1 MRNHLQS
8 PPFVNF
14 QSHVTPLNMQSC
26 FVNDEFVVWV
36 DNSGKAPS
44 PPLARGAK
52 GVAKGSPGAP
62 GPIDPSTGKPL
73 FSLVGNLV
81 SEKKRTNSK
90 CWPEKICSS
99 ICSFRLYSMGSASRE
114 NISFKKLVCSLPT

>member
-1 MRNHLQS
+1 MSAQLFVIP

-81 SEKKRTNSK
+81 RGGKK
-90 CWPEKICSS
+90 
-99 ICSFRLYSMGSASRE
+99 G
-114 NISFKKLVCSLPT
+114 KKLIPSGGLQKYVPPHVHSGCMSWVVHSGKTFPSKN

>member
-1 MRNHLQS
+1 MAEYELVEQTKSNTSNAYLVLHRLTIFFDIKNTDLREGATICNPP

-62 GPIDPSTGKPL
+62 GPIDPNTGKPL

-81 SEKKRTNSK
+81 RGKK
-90 CWPEKICSS
+90 
-99 ICSFRLYSMGSASRE
+99 
-114 NISFKKLVCSLPT
+114 